1 MKWYLR
7 GFTNY
12 DHHEDAKFAFK
23 RVREGVVAMRL
34 CNDGT
39 AYIAE
44 LTNQPVQPG
53 QEPFKTY
60 GCQMK
65 GTEL

>member
-23 RVREGVVAMRL
+23 RVREGVVAMRH
-34 CNDGT
+34 GVAT
-39 AYIAE
+39 S
-44 LTNQPVQPG
+44 VVG
-53 QEPFKTY
+53 
-60 GCQMK
+60 
-65 GTEL
+65 